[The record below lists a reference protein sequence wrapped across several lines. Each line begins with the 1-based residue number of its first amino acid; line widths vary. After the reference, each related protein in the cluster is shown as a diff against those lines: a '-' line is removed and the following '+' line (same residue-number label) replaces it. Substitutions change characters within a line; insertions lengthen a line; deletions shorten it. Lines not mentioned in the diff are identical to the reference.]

1 VATVQPSPEGITIG
15 YMAKIM
21 NDSQAD
27 EVLRSF
33 TDWHR
38 SDVTIVR
45 TVSLASFPQAIEVVN
60 RVAALAEAADHHPDM
75 DIRWR
80 TLTFRLSTHSEGG
93 LTAKD
98 FALAR
103 HIDEVLTAL

>member
-1 VATVQPSPEGITIG
+1 
-15 YMAKIM
+15 MAKIM
-21 NDSQAD
+21 NDAQAD
-27 EVLRSF
+27 EALRSF

-38 SDVTIVR
+38 SDVTIIR
-45 TVSLASFPQAIEVVN
+45 TAELETFPQAIEAVD
-60 RVAALAEAADHHPDM
+60 RVAVLAEAADHHPDM

-103 HIDEVLTAL
+103 RIDEVLAAL

>member
-1 VATVQPSPEGITIG
+1 
-15 YMAKIM
+15 MAKIM

-27 EVLRSF
+27 EALAGL

-38 SDVTIVR
+38 SEVTIIR
-45 TVSLASFPQAIEVVN
+45 TAELESFPQAIEAVD
-60 RVAALAEAADHHPDM
+60 RVAVLAEAADHHPDM

-103 HIDEVLTAL
+103 QIDEVLAAL

>member
-1 VATVQPSPEGITIG
+1 
-15 YMAKIM
+15 MAKIM

-27 EVLRSF
+27 EALRSF

-38 SDVTIVR
+38 SDVTIER
-45 TVSLASFPQAIEVVN
+45 TASLATFPQAIEVVN
-60 RVAALAEAADHHPDM
+60 RVAALAEAADHHPDI

-103 HIDEVLTAL
+103 QIDEVLTAL

>member
-1 VATVQPSPEGITIG
+1 
-15 YMAKIM
+15 MAEIW
-21 NDSQAD
+21 DGPRAD
-27 EVLRSF
+27 EALSSLPG
-33 TDWHR
+33 WHR
-38 SDVTIVR
+38 SEVTIIR
-45 TVSLASFPQAIEVVN
+45 TATLASFPQAIEAVD
-60 RVAALAEAADHHPDM
+60 RVAVLAEAADHHPDM

-103 HIDEVLTAL
+103 QIDEVLAAL